1 MMFASA
7 CVIQKLF
14 FWGVPERTSEHPP
27 NAGVSPDDTAPRGV
41 VPDLVGLPDPAVFA
55 DLTGLNP
62 LASSPTAPERS
73 PERRSALAEASRLL
87 VETLGA
93 TPTTLQSC
101 GATDTDR
108 AHLTGHLGRHALQ
121 GCPTRD
127 FKKAW
132 RTTTDGASV
141 PKMYRVGHPS
151 LSRMQYVALTHK
163 QYAAVIVV
171 DVDRYGTDGGGVDNI
186 HPEAYRTIAR
196 LAGVGAGPAWIGV
209 NPANGKAQLI
219 WLIDPVHAD
228 GSGESANMRLLKA
241 TAATLGTALGGDPAF
256 AHNLSR
262 SPLYTGADPTAY
274 RWHCQHHLVARLSIL
289 IEEVRAMTGDTSPQ
303 AARTQQKYTSGR
315 ELLEAVKAR
324 RSEAEAFNA
333 MAADLDG
340 DLPSAAAMDT
350 DRIDGV
356 KVLWIT
362 EGRAARDETAFRHAL
377 AEAHRLRAAGKR
389 MSDAAIIDAYER
401 AYGIAQAIGA
411 DGRTEDIPPMRDRQ
425 TMARRVRGYV
435 IAGKTS
441 HSVSGGPAATGRAST
456 RERKALATM
465 GRRGGKKAAQRW
477 QDDPDGD
484 YAEQERFK
492 LRKSNLRRG
501 QQGKT
506 RRLRIAAWFLEGV
519 SETGEWPT
527 VSEAADSFQVSE
539 RTVRSAIQE
548 AGISLPRG
556 RRKKP
561 ATP

>member
-1 MMFASA
+1 
-7 CVIQKLF
+7 
-14 FWGVPERTSEHPP
+14 
-27 NAGVSPDDTAPRGV
+27 
-41 VPDLVGLPDPAVFA
+41 
-55 DLTGLNP
+55 
-62 LASSPTAPERS
+62 
-73 PERRSALAEASRLL
+73 
-87 VETLGA
+87 
-93 TPTTLQSC
+93 
-101 GATDTDR
+101 
-108 AHLTGHLGRHALQ
+108 
-121 GCPTRD
+121 
-127 FKKAW
+127 
-132 RTTTDGASV
+132 ASV

-196 LAGVGAGPAWIGV
+196 LAGVGAGPAWIGG

-274 RWHCQHHLVARLSIL
+274 RWHCQHHLVARLSSL
-289 IEEVRAMTGDTSPQ
+289 IEEVRAMTGDTAPQ

-324 RSEAEAFNA
+324 RSEAEAFKA

-401 AYGIAQAIGA
+401 AYGIAQAVGA

-465 GRRGGKKAAQRW
+465 GRKGGKKAAQRW

-484 YAEQERFK
+484 YAQ
-492 LRKSNLRRG
+492 
-501 QQGKT
+501 
-506 RRLRIAAWFLEGV
+506 
-519 SETGEWPT
+519 
-527 VSEAADSFQVSE
+527 
-539 RTVRSAIQE
+539 
-548 AGISLPRG
+548 G
-556 RRKKP
+556 RREAMKKAAESRRMKGELLETRVKMAFLDARTQGVDDP
-561 ATP
+561 STKELASALGVTERRIQQVRKALGLSVRPGRR

>member
-1 MMFASA
+1 MS
-7 CVIQKLF
+7 
-14 FWGVPERTSEHPP
+14 VPERTSEHPP

-41 VPDLVGLPDPAVFA
+41 VPDPVDLPDPAVFA
-55 DLTGLNP
+55 GLTGLTP
-62 LASSPTAPERS
+62 LTSPPTAPERS

-228 GSGESANMRLLKA
+228 GSGESTNMRLLKA

-274 RWHCQHHLVARLSIL
+274 RWHCQHHLVARLSSL
-289 IEEVRAMTGDTSPQ
+289 IEEVRAMTGDTAPQ

-324 RSEAEAFNA
+324 RSEAEAFKA

-401 AYGIAQAIGA
+401 AYGIAQAVGA

-465 GRRGGKKAAQRW
+465 GRKGGKKAAQRW

-484 YAEQERFK
+484 YAQ
-492 LRKSNLRRG
+492 
-501 QQGKT
+501 
-506 RRLRIAAWFLEGV
+506 
-519 SETGEWPT
+519 
-527 VSEAADSFQVSE
+527 
-539 RTVRSAIQE
+539 
-548 AGISLPRG
+548 G
-556 RRKKP
+556 RREAMKKAAESRRMKGELLETRVKMAFLDARTQGVDDP
-561 ATP
+561 STKELASALGVTERRIQQVRKALGLSVRPGRR

>member
-1 MMFASA
+1 MS
-7 CVIQKLF
+7 
-14 FWGVPERTSEHPP
+14 VPERTSEHPP

-108 AHLTGHLGRHALQ
+108 AHLTAHLGRHALQ

-228 GSGESANMRLLKA
+228 GSGESANMRLLNA

-274 RWHCQHHLVARLSIL
+274 RWHCQHHLVARLSSL
-289 IEEVRAMTGDTSPQ
+289 IEEVRAMTGDTAPQ
-303 AARTQQKYTSGR
+303 AANTKQKYTSGR

-324 RSEAEAFNA
+324 RSEAEAFKA

-401 AYGIAQAIGA
+401 AYGIAQAVGA

-465 GRRGGKKAAQRW
+465 GRKGGKKAAQRW

-484 YAEQERFK
+484 YAQ
-492 LRKSNLRRG
+492 
-501 QQGKT
+501 
-506 RRLRIAAWFLEGV
+506 
-519 SETGEWPT
+519 
-527 VSEAADSFQVSE
+527 
-539 RTVRSAIQE
+539 
-548 AGISLPRG
+548 G
-556 RRKKP
+556 RREAMKKAAESRRMKGELLETRVKMAFLDARTQGVDDP
-561 ATP
+561 STKELASALGVTERRIQQVRKALGLSVRPGRR

>member
-1 MMFASA
+1 MS
-7 CVIQKLF
+7 
-14 FWGVPERTSEHPP
+14 VPERTSEHPP
-27 NAGVSPDDTAPRGV
+27 NAGVSPDDTVPQGV
-41 VPDLVGLPDPAVFA
+41 FPDPVDLSDPAVFA
-55 DLTGLNP
+55 GLTGLTP
-62 LASSPTAPERS
+62 LTSPPTAPERS

-108 AHLTGHLGRHALQ
+108 AHLTAHLGRHALQ

-274 RWHCQHHLVARLSIL
+274 RWHCQHHLVARLSSL
-289 IEEVRAMTGDTSPQ
+289 IEEVRAMTGDTAPQ
-303 AARTQQKYTSGR
+303 AARRQQKYTSGR

-484 YAEQERFK
+484 YAQ
-492 LRKSNLRRG
+492 
-501 QQGKT
+501 
-506 RRLRIAAWFLEGV
+506 
-519 SETGEWPT
+519 
-527 VSEAADSFQVSE
+527 
-539 RTVRSAIQE
+539 
-548 AGISLPRG
+548 G
-556 RRKKP
+556 RREAMKKAAESRRMKGELLETRVKMAFLDARTQGVDDP
-561 ATP
+561 STKELASALGVTERRIQQVRKALGLSARPGRR

>member
-1 MMFASA
+1 MS
-7 CVIQKLF
+7 
-14 FWGVPERTSEHPP
+14 VPERTSEHPP

-55 DLTGLNP
+55 GLTGLTP
-62 LASSPTAPERS
+62 LTSPPTAPERS
-73 PERRSALAEASRLL
+73 PERRSALAAASRLL

-241 TAATLGTALGGDPAF
+241 TAATLGAALGGDPAF

-274 RWHCQHHLVARLSIL
+274 RWHCQHHLVARLSSL
-289 IEEVRAMTGDTSPQ
+289 IEEVRAMTGDTAPQ
-303 AARTQQKYTSGR
+303 AARRQQKYTSGR

-324 RSEAEAFNA
+324 RSEAEAFKA

-401 AYGIAQAIGA
+401 AYGIAQAVGA
-411 DGRTEDIPPMRDRQ
+411 DGRTEEIPPMRDRQ

-465 GRRGGKKAAQRW
+465 GRKGGKKAAQRW

-484 YAEQERFK
+484 YAQ
-492 LRKSNLRRG
+492 
-501 QQGKT
+501 
-506 RRLRIAAWFLEGV
+506 
-519 SETGEWPT
+519 
-527 VSEAADSFQVSE
+527 
-539 RTVRSAIQE
+539 
-548 AGISLPRG
+548 G
-556 RRKKP
+556 RREAMKKAAESRRMKGELLETRVKMAFLDARTQGVEDP
-561 ATP
+561 STKELASALGVTERRIQQVRKALGLSARPGRR

>member
-1 MMFASA
+1 MS
-7 CVIQKLF
+7 
-14 FWGVPERTSEHPP
+14 VPERTSEHPP

-274 RWHCQHHLVARLSIL
+274 RWHCQHHLVARLSSL
-289 IEEVRAMTGDTSPQ
+289 IEEVRAMTGDTAPQ

-401 AYGIAQAIGA
+401 AYGIAQAVGA

-465 GRRGGKKAAQRW
+465 GRKGGKKAAQRW

-484 YAEQERFK
+484 YAQ
-492 LRKSNLRRG
+492 
-501 QQGKT
+501 
-506 RRLRIAAWFLEGV
+506 
-519 SETGEWPT
+519 
-527 VSEAADSFQVSE
+527 
-539 RTVRSAIQE
+539 
-548 AGISLPRG
+548 G
-556 RRKKP
+556 RREAMKKAAESRRMKGELLETRVKMAFLDARTQGVDDP
-561 ATP
+561 STKELASALGVTERRIQQVRKALGLSVRPGRR

>member
-1 MMFASA
+1 MS
-7 CVIQKLF
+7 IPKN
-14 FWGVPERTSEHPP
+14 GSDVPSW
-27 NAGVSPDDTAPRGV
+27 DTDQDTTADHFGQV
-41 VPDLVGLPDPAVFA
+41 VDPFTGLDALA
-55 DLTGLNP
+55 ELTGVQAGP
-62 LASSPTAPERS
+62 PQSGTRS
-73 PERRSALAEASRLL
+73 PQQRSALAEASRLL

-274 RWHCQHHLVARLSIL
+274 RWHCQHHLVARLSSL
-289 IEEVRAMTGDTSPQ
+289 IEEVRAMTGDTAPQ

-324 RSEAEAFNA
+324 RSEAEAFKA

-340 DLPSAAAMDT
+340 DLPSATAMDT

-465 GRRGGKKAAQRW
+465 GRKGGKKAAQRW

-484 YAEQERFK
+484 YAQ
-492 LRKSNLRRG
+492 
-501 QQGKT
+501 
-506 RRLRIAAWFLEGV
+506 
-519 SETGEWPT
+519 
-527 VSEAADSFQVSE
+527 
-539 RTVRSAIQE
+539 
-548 AGISLPRG
+548 G
-556 RRKKP
+556 RREAMKKAAESRRMKGELLETRVKMAFLDARTQGVEDP
-561 ATP
+561 STKELASALGVTERRIQQVRKALGLSARPGRR

>member
-1 MMFASA
+1 
-7 CVIQKLF
+7 
-14 FWGVPERTSEHPP
+14 
-27 NAGVSPDDTAPRGV
+27 
-41 VPDLVGLPDPAVFA
+41 
-55 DLTGLNP
+55 
-62 LASSPTAPERS
+62 
-73 PERRSALAEASRLL
+73 
-87 VETLGA
+87 
-93 TPTTLQSC
+93 
-101 GATDTDR
+101 
-108 AHLTGHLGRHALQ
+108 
-121 GCPTRD
+121 
-127 FKKAW
+127 
-132 RTTTDGASV
+132 
-141 PKMYRVGHPS
+141 
-151 LSRMQYVALTHK
+151 MQYVALTHK

-274 RWHCQHHLVARLSIL
+274 RWHCQHHLVARLSSL

-324 RSEAEAFNA
+324 RSEAEAFKA

-401 AYGIAQAIGA
+401 AYGIAQAVGA

-441 HSVSGGPAATGRAST
+441 PLGLWRPGRDRTGLHAGAEALGRWAA
-456 RERKALATM
+456 
-465 GRRGGKKAAQRW
+465 GGKKAAQRW

-484 YAEQERFK
+484 YARGETEKLQKANER
-492 LRKSNLRRG
+492 RR
-501 QQGKT
+501 
-506 RRLRIAAWFLEGV
+506 
-519 SETGEWPT
+519 TGG
-527 VSEAADSFQVSE
+527 
-539 RTVRSAIQE
+539 RSGMRNRQ
-548 AGISLPRG
+548 LL
-556 RRKKP
+556 
-561 ATP
+561 

>member
-1 MMFASA
+1 MS
-7 CVIQKLF
+7 IPTN
-14 FWGVPERTSEHPP
+14 GSDVPSW
-27 NAGVSPDDTAPRGV
+27 DTIADHLGQV
-41 VPDLVGLPDPAVFA
+41 VDPF
-55 DLTGLNP
+55 TGLDG
-62 LASSPTAPERS
+62 LAELSGGQSVPPQCGNRS
-73 PERRSALAEASRLL
+73 AQQRSALAGAARLL
-87 VETLGA
+87 VENLGA
-93 TPTTLQSC
+93 VPTSLQSC

-108 AHLTGHLGRHALQ
+108 AHLTAHLGRHALQ

-289 IEEVRAMTGDTSPQ
+289 IEEVRAMTGDTAPQ

-324 RSEAEAFNA
+324 RSEAEAFKA

-401 AYGIAQAIGA
+401 AYGIAQAVGA

-465 GRRGGKKAAQRW
+465 GRKGGKKAAQRW

-484 YAEQERFK
+484 YAEQERSK

-527 VSEAADSFQVSE
+527 VAEAAANFQVSE
-539 RTVRSAIQE
+539 RTVRSAVQE

>member
-1 MMFASA
+1 MS
-7 CVIQKLF
+7 
-14 FWGVPERTSEHPP
+14 VPERTSEHPP
-27 NAGVSPDDTAPRGV
+27 NAGVSPDDTAPQGV
-41 VPDLVGLPDPAVFA
+41 FPDPVDLPDPTMFA
-55 DLTGLNP
+55 DLTGLTP
-62 LASSPTAPERS
+62 LTTSPTAPERS

-324 RSEAEAFNA
+324 RSEAEAFKA

-340 DLPSAAAMDT
+340 DLPSATAMDT

-425 TMARRVRGYV
+425 TMA
-435 IAGKTS
+435 
-441 HSVSGGPAATGRAST
+441 
-456 RERKALATM
+456 
-465 GRRGGKKAAQRW
+465 
-477 QDDPDGD
+477 
-484 YAEQERFK
+484 
-492 LRKSNLRRG
+492 
-501 QQGKT
+501 
-506 RRLRIAAWFLEGV
+506 
-519 SETGEWPT
+519 
-527 VSEAADSFQVSE
+527 
-539 RTVRSAIQE
+539 
-548 AGISLPRG
+548 
-556 RRKKP
+556 
-561 ATP
+561 

>member
-1 MMFASA
+1 MS
-7 CVIQKLF
+7 
-14 FWGVPERTSEHPP
+14 VPERTSEHPP
-27 NAGVSPDDTAPRGV
+27 NAGVSPDDTAPQGV
-41 VPDLVGLPDPAVFA
+41 FPDPVDLPDPTMFA
-55 DLTGLNP
+55 DLTGLTP
-62 LASSPTAPERS
+62 LTTSPTAPERS

-274 RWHCQHHLVARLSIL
+274 RWHCQHHLVARLSSL
-289 IEEVRAMTGDTSPQ
+289 IEEVRAMTGDTAPQ
-303 AARTQQKYTSGR
+303 AARRQQKYTSGR

-324 RSEAEAFNA
+324 RAEAEAFNA

-340 DLPSAAAMDT
+340 DLPSATAMDT

-401 AYGIAQAIGA
+401 AYGIAQAVGA

-465 GRRGGKKAAQRW
+465 GRKGGKKAAQRW

-484 YAEQERFK
+484 YAEQERSK

-539 RTVRSAIQE
+539 RTVRSAVQE

>member
-1 MMFASA
+1 MS
-7 CVIQKLF
+7 
-14 FWGVPERTSEHPP
+14 VPERTSEHPP
-27 NAGVSPDDTAPRGV
+27 NAGVSPDDTVPQGV
-41 VPDLVGLPDPAVFA
+41 FPDPGDLSDPTVFA
-55 DLTGLNP
+55 GFTGLNP
-62 LASSPTAPERS
+62 LASPPTAPERS
-73 PERRSALAEASRLL
+73 SERRSALAEASRLL

-108 AHLTGHLGRHALQ
+108 AHLTAHLGRHALQ

-228 GSGESANMRLLKA
+228 GSGESTNMRLLKA

-274 RWHCQHHLVARLSIL
+274 RWHCQHHLVARLSSL
-289 IEEVRAMTGDTSPQ
+289 IEEVRAMTGDTAPQ
-303 AARTQQKYTSGR
+303 AARRQQKYTSGR
-315 ELLEAVKAR
+315 ELLESVKAR
-324 RSEAEAFNA
+324 RAEAEAFNA

-340 DLPSAAAMDT
+340 DLPSATAMDT

-465 GRRGGKKAAQRW
+465 GRKGGKKAAQRW

-484 YAEQERFK
+484 YAQ
-492 LRKSNLRRG
+492 
-501 QQGKT
+501 
-506 RRLRIAAWFLEGV
+506 
-519 SETGEWPT
+519 
-527 VSEAADSFQVSE
+527 
-539 RTVRSAIQE
+539 
-548 AGISLPRG
+548 G
-556 RRKKP
+556 RREAMKKAAESRRMKGELLETRVKMAFLDARTQGVDDP
-561 ATP
+561 STKELASALGVTERRIQQVRRALGLSARPGRQ

>member
-1 MMFASA
+1 MS
-7 CVIQKLF
+7 
-14 FWGVPERTSEHPP
+14 VPERTSEHPP

-108 AHLTGHLGRHALQ
+108 AHLTAHLGRHALQ

-274 RWHCQHHLVARLSIL
+274 RWHCQHHLVARLSSL
-289 IEEVRAMTGDTSPQ
+289 IEEVRAMTGDTAPQ

-324 RSEAEAFNA
+324 RSEAEAFKA

-340 DLPSAAAMDT
+340 DLPSATAMDT

-465 GRRGGKKAAQRW
+465 GRKGGKKAAQRW

-484 YAEQERFK
+484 YAQ
-492 LRKSNLRRG
+492 
-501 QQGKT
+501 
-506 RRLRIAAWFLEGV
+506 
-519 SETGEWPT
+519 
-527 VSEAADSFQVSE
+527 
-539 RTVRSAIQE
+539 
-548 AGISLPRG
+548 G
-556 RRKKP
+556 RREAMKKAAESRRMKGELLETRVKMAFLDARTQGVEDP
-561 ATP
+561 STKELASALGVTERRIQQVRKALGLSARPGRR

>member
-1 MMFASA
+1 MS
-7 CVIQKLF
+7 
-14 FWGVPERTSEHPP
+14 VPERTSEHPP
-27 NAGVSPDDTAPRGV
+27 NAGVSPDDTVPQGV
-41 VPDLVGLPDPAVFA
+41 FPDPVDLSDPAVFA
-55 DLTGLNP
+55 GLTGLTP
-62 LASSPTAPERS
+62 LTSPPTAPERS

-108 AHLTGHLGRHALQ
+108 AHLTAHLGRHALQ

-209 NPANGKAQLI
+209 NPANGKAQMI

-274 RWHCQHHLVARLSIL
+274 RWHCQHHLVARLSSL
-289 IEEVRAMTGDTSPQ
+289 IEEVRAMTGDTAPQ

-324 RSEAEAFNA
+324 RSEAEAFKA
-333 MAADLDG
+333 MASDLDG
-340 DLPSAAAMDT
+340 DLPSATAMDT